1 MMKWVD
7 WLFAV
12 SCLIVETAVA
22 VLVQW
27 YYTVLMTAVHCLCA
41 FVFHCVVCA
50 CFHSCFNRWLYVFW
64 AFVLFCM
71 SVQAVC
77 FATVV
82 LNNAMCQLLYN
93 ACLKVVPMH
102 VRSSDVNG
110 YFITA
115 YYFIEI
121 VASYH
126 MYLWQHSACY
136 WHSVYFEPLIVNWER
151 FQWGCKHHEY

>member
-1 MMKWVD
+1 
-7 WLFAV
+7 
-12 SCLIVETAVA
+12 
-22 VLVQW
+22 
-27 YYTVLMTAVHCLCA
+27 
-41 FVFHCVVCA
+41 
-50 CFHSCFNRWLYVFW
+50 
-64 AFVLFCM
+64 M

-126 MYLWQHSACY
+126 MYL
-136 WHSVYFEPLIVNWER
+136 
-151 FQWGCKHHEY
+151 